1 MTDLI
6 FSNIQEIE
14 QYLKFNFKIVQILK
28 NLRLKNKITENDM
41 AIQLGIS
48 RGKLRGIENGS
59 VIDIIILIKYCEIN
73 KMTLGIVVEFD

>member
-41 AIQLGIS
+41 AIQLGI
-48 RGKLRGIENGS
+48 
-59 VIDIIILIKYCEIN
+59 IKTKDN
-73 KMTLGIVVEFD
+73 FS